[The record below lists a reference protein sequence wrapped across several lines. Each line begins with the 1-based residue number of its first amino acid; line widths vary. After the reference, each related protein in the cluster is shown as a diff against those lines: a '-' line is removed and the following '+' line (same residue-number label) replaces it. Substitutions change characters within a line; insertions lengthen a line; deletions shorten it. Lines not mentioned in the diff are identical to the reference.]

1 MQEHYHKFGGNP
13 KNKEEYMDNIK
24 SFLRDVR
31 DNNYKVPKEL
41 DIDQV
46 VHEMIHHI
54 GSIDD
59 ELRDKLIYGTL
70 HRWIMNQEL
79 SIELVRQVLHETLD
93 DDHLFYGIGDND
105 QDSVFTRSFSALF
118 IPLALH
124 YNDVFN
130 YLTEHEYEYI
140 YSRMTLYFELE
151 KDFRGYVLDKGWA
164 HSIAHAADGLDSI
177 AASSYYSQKHLLVI
191 LELIREKAC
200 VSNYYFINDEDE
212 RMAEVVIQIIK
223 RNILK
228 KDILINWVQQ
238 LGGIDRLE
246 SYPEADIIRGNTK
259 NLLRSVYFKLLNISG
274 SEVITKEILKTL
286 NQL

>member
-1 MQEHYHKFGGNP
+1 MN
-13 KNKEEYMDNIK
+13 NIN

-31 DNNYKVPKEL
+31 DNNYKVPEGT
-41 DIDQV
+41 DISQV
-46 VHEMIHHI
+46 VHEMIQHI

-79 SIELVRQVLHETLD
+79 SIELVRQVLYVTLD

-105 QDSVFTRSFSALF
+105 QDTVFTRSFSALF
-118 IPLALH
+118 IALALH
-124 YNDVFN
+124 YNDILN
-130 YLTEHEYEYI
+130 YLTENEYEYI
-140 YSRMTLYFELE
+140 YSRVTLYFELE
-151 KDFRGYVLDKGWA
+151 KDFRGYILDKGWA
-164 HSIAHAADGLDSI
+164 HSIAHAADVLGFIS
-177 AASSYYSQKHLLVI
+177 ASSYYSQKHLLVI
-191 LELIREKAC
+191 LELIGEKAC

-212 RMAEVVIQIIK
+212 RMAEVVIQIVK

-238 LGGIDRLE
+238 IGSIERLE
-246 SYPEADIIRGNTK
+246 SYPEDDIIRGNTK